1 MDAEERFAEDLE
13 PLTQDVPLSR
23 GLGRSYGDSSLP
35 PPSSPVVANT
45 TLADRLLA
53 FDATAGILRAEA
65 GVSLYEL
72 NRLFLPHKFFV
83 PVTPGTQFVTLG
95 GMVASDVHGKNH
107 HVAGCFGEHVLALR
121 LRVGDGRIVDCS
133 PEQNHDLF
141 YATVGGMGLTGH
153 ILEVTFRM
161 SPIPSCWIYQESER
175 VPNLDALLDGLS
187 TAAQSFPMTMAWIDC
202 LTPGQ
207 NMGRGILF
215 RGRWATESEAPRY
228 APRPKLRLRVP
239 FSLPSF
245 IMQPLTVRAFNAAV
259 YHSHIQKQRRGLVS
273 PEQFFYPLDSIRD
286 WNLVY
291 GSAGFTQHQSVLP
304 TSAGRVA
311 VRRYMELL
319 TSLRA
324 AGFLCVLKDCG
335 DEGSGMLSFPR
346 PGTSIALDLPI
357 RKETQEHIDRLNE
370 FVIREGGRIYLTKDA
385 LSRPEHIRAMEPRL
399 AAFLAVRNAWD
410 PQHRLRSAQ
419 SVRLFGDT
427 P

>member
-1 MDAEERFAEDLE
+1 
-13 PLTQDVPLSR
+13 
-23 GLGRSYGDSSLP
+23 
-35 PPSSPVVANT
+35 
-45 TLADRLLA
+45 
-53 FDATAGILRAEA
+53 
-65 GVSLYEL
+65 
-72 NRLFLPHKFFV
+72 
-83 PVTPGTQFVTLG
+83 
-95 GMVASDVHGKNH
+95 
-107 HVAGCFGEHVLALR
+107 
-121 LRVGDGRIVDCS
+121 
-133 PEQNHDLF
+133 
-141 YATVGGMGLTGH
+141 
-153 ILEVTFRM
+153 
-161 SPIPSCWIYQESER
+161 
-175 VPNLDALLDGLS
+175 
-187 TAAQSFPMTMAWIDC
+187 
-202 LTPGQ
+202 
-207 NMGRGILF
+207 
-215 RGRWATESEAPRY
+215 
-228 APRPKLRLRVP
+228 
-239 FSLPSF
+239 
-245 IMQPLTVRAFNAAV
+245 MQPLTVRAFNAAV
-259 YHSHIQKQRRGLVS
+259 YHSHFQNQRRGLVS

-304 TSAGRVA
+304 NSAGRVA